1 VTFTPT
7 VNLAGRIHP
16 EAKFAFARLC
26 LDLQRERLGFSDYQ
40 VAERLFLALDEKHLR
55 LILTH
60 ALSEV
65 SLHRSAVTVNFAARV
80 PLAAKLAFDQFALDL
95 RHGQKIRHDYQ
106 VLQGLC
112 FALQLPYVQAV
123 LLPWMRR

>member
-1 VTFTPT
+1 MTLAPT
-7 VNLAGRIHP
+7 INLAGRIHP
-16 EAKFAFARLC
+16 EAKFAFDRFC
-26 LDLQRERLGFSDYQ
+26 LDLQRERLGFTDYQ

-65 SLHRSAVTVNFAARV
+65 SLQRSATPMNFAARV

-95 RHGQKIRHDYQ
+95 RYQQKIRHDYQ